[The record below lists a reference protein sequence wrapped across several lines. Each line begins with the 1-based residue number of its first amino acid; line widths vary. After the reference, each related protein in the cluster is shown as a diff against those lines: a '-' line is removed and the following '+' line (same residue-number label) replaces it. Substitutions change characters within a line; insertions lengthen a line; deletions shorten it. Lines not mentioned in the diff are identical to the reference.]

1 MKKIAKH
8 ILVLVLMAMTSLT
21 MQAQEVSTTNLLEMA
36 PYRHYINPA
45 FEPITDGYLTLPAI
59 SHLQV
64 YGGNNSLA
72 MNSLII
78 NKKINDDES
87 KTMWTLN
94 PESGVNLLD
103 LFHKTTFARAQAQV
117 AIFGFGT
124 RLFRNGGYFHF
135 NIDAN
140 VDAGVGLPR
149 DLFRFAL
156 GGMTDLNGV
165 NTFDLKALEMSAQA
179 YLSLSIGY
187 SRQINDHWVWGMSV
201 KLLDGIAHASMKQ
214 DNLDLIASP
223 DAWTLK
229 GHGKMTMAGPFDS
242 YPTNISADAIT
253 NWINGSPL
261 DFKNVKKL
269 LTPSGIGLAFD
280 AGFTYKPVKY
290 VKLSLAL
297 TDIGAIGWLK
307 SFNQGYNI
315 NGTFDGVGSI
325 NYSDYVDETGKFNS
339 QMLGDTLLGRLQNV
353 YKTALSSDGKKSSD
367 AILSPLT
374 MKLNAGVDAYF
385 ANGIIGLGVYS
396 KTMLFNSKFYEE
408 VTVGAAVRPA
418 SWFNLAVSY
427 SILNGHS
434 DNIGAAL
441 GLRLGPLS
449 VTLAADYIPMTY
461 AQTPINNTTY
471 PIPYKMKGV
480 NVELG
485 LGFVWGWR
493 HNKSKPIDL
502 AQNL

>member
-1 MKKIAKH
+1 MKNFAKQTM
-8 ILVLVLMAMTSLT
+8 VLILMAMMSLT
-21 MQAQEVSTTNLLEMA
+21 MQAQEVSTTNMLEMA

-72 MNSLII
+72 MNSLLI
-78 NKKINDDES
+78 NKGG
-87 KTMWTLN
+87 KTMWTIN

-103 LFHKTTFARAQAQV
+103 QFRPNTLVRAQTQV

-124 RLFRNGGYFHF
+124 RLYRNGGYLHF

-156 GGMTDLNGV
+156 GGMTDLKGA
-165 NTFDLKALEMSAQA
+165 NTFDLKGLGLSAQA

-187 SRQINDHWVWGMSV
+187 SKQVNDHWVWGLSV
-201 KLLDGIAHASMKQ
+201 KLLDGIAHVSMEQ
-214 DNLDLIASP
+214 DNLKLTASP
-223 DAWTLK
+223 DAWTLN
-229 GHGKMTMAGPFDS
+229 GHGKMTLSGPFER
-242 YPTNISADAIT
+242 YPNNVTYDAISDWVSGKPLDYTNI
-253 NWINGSPL
+253 
-261 DFKNVKKL
+261 KKM
-269 LTPSGIGLAFD
+269 LTPSGVGLALD

-290 VKLSLAL
+290 VKLSLAI
-297 TDIGAIGWLK
+297 TDVGAIGWLK

-315 NGTFDGVGSI
+315 NGTFDGVGSV
-325 NYSDYVDETGKFNS
+325 NYGDYVDENGQFNG
-339 QMLGDTLLGRLQNV
+339 QMFGDTLLGRLQTV
-353 YKTALSSDGKKSSD
+353 YQTALSSDGKASSD

-396 KTMLFNSKFYEE
+396 KTMLFNSKLYEE
-408 VTVGAAVRPA
+408 VTLGAAIRPA

-434 DNIGAAL
+434 DNLGAAL
-441 GLRLGPLS
+441 GLRLGPLAI
-449 VTLAADYIPMTY
+449 TLAADYIP
-461 AQTPINNTTY
+461 TTFANLNKENPY
-471 PIPYKMKGV
+471 PYPYKMKGA

-485 LGFVWGWR
+485 VGFVWGWR
-493 HNKSKPIDL
+493 HNKSKPVEKVE
-502 AQNL
+502 NL